1 MNTLRN
7 RVQLIGHLGADP
19 ELKTTQNE
27 KAFAIIRLATT
38 DRFQRNGEWKED
50 TQWHRLI
57 VWERLAERAMDQ
69 LQKGS
74 FIALEGKITYSNFED
89 AKGVMKY
96 STEIRVLNF
105 ISLDKKP
112 IGDPDD

>member
-7 RVQLIGHLGADP
+7 RVQLIGHLGVDP

-27 KAFAIIRLATT
+27 KRFATIRLATT

-57 VWERLAERAMDQ
+57 LWEKMAERAADQ
-69 LQKGS
+69 LKKGS
-74 FIALEGKITYSNFED
+74 FIALEGKITYSNYED
-89 AKGVMKY
+89 AQGVLKY
-96 STEIRVLNF
+96 STEIKVLNF
-105 ISLDKKP
+105 ITLDKKQVA
-112 IGDPDD
+112 DPDD